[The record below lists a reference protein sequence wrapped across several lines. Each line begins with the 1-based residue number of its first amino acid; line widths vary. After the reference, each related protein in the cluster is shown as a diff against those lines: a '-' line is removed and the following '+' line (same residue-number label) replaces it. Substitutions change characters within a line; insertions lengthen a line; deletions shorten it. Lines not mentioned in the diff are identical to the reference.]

1 MVFLSSLRVR
11 FEVNLIELGAII
23 FGGNFI
29 VRGQLPGMQF
39 SSGATVL
46 EPLLTIYYV
55 IIRKIMFPR
64 KSEEEQKQSFADVL
78 QNKCF

>member
-11 FEVNLIELGAII
+11 FEVNLIESEAII

-29 VRGQLPGMQF
+29 VRAQLPGMQF

-64 KSEEEQKQSFADVL
+64 KSGEDVMI
-78 QNKCF
+78 KFCTI

>member
-46 EPLLTIYYV
+46 EPLLTIYCV

-64 KSEEEQKQSFADVL
+64 KSEEDVMI
-78 QNKCF
+78 KFCTI